1 MPTSAAAAG
10 KEIAKNLAGRTPIRE
25 FKIKICSSVYLGTTD
40 MYLRLEGS
48 RRGVK
53 VSVDQGSF
61 DNPIHDTQQIESG
74 TAVHAVILAPF
85 FDSIVP
91 GFELRIHEFFEDDI
105 SHLLESFKQRW
116 GQAMSNVPSNTR
128 VVILGLHSFY
138 PTYPYGQG
146 KKREILELFNTQLRL
161 IAQRNLNAVYVDMES
176 LIFKI
181 GLQSAVDVRMYF
193 RARSPYTS
201 AITEE
206 LSKVITDAL
215 SMDENVVKAIALDCD
230 NTLWGGILGED
241 GFEGIQIDP
250 NTQSGSYFHL
260 AQQHLKELKD
270 LGILICLVSKNN
282 EHEVLQVLDE
292 HEYQIVRS
300 KDVISHRINWK
311 RKSENLVSIAN
322 ELNLGLSGFV
332 FIDDSQFECD
342 EVASCL
348 PEVNVLQVPG
358 QMKDFPDFFAKL
370 KRLCLTG
377 NPENSKDKT
386 TEYRV
391 RRKIEDDRSNCHSE
405 ETFFEKLDIR
415 LAISVDNINDITRL
429 GEMFS
434 KTNQFNA
441 TTIRRT
447 PEEVKQRMLDENYS
461 VLSIRVTDRYTEHG
475 LTALAIVRHGSS
487 VIRVTDWLISCR
499 VLGRGIEY
507 GIIAYLG
514 EIALGLG
521 MEVLEVEYLANTKNL
536 LVKTFLDAISDPQS
550 LYGGQC
556 LYQFRSRDLV
566 GLRPSWITSDITL

>member
-1 MPTSAAAAG
+1 MPTSPAAAG
-10 KEIAKNLAGRTPIRE
+10 KEIAENLAGRTPIRN

-53 VSVDQGSF
+53 VSVEQGSF

-74 TAVHAVILAPF
+74 TSVHAVILAPF

-91 GFELRIHEFFEDDI
+91 EFELRIHEFSEDDI
-105 SHLLESFKQRW
+105 SHLLESFSQRW
-116 GQAMSNVPSNTR
+116 GQAINNVPSNTR

-138 PTYPYGQG
+138 PTYPYGQS
-146 KKREILELFNTQLRL
+146 KKREILELFNTRLRL

-176 LIFKI
+176 LIFKL
-181 GLQSAVDVRMYF
+181 GLQSAVDIRMYF

-250 NTQSGSYFHL
+250 NTQFGSYFHL

-282 EHEVLQVLDE
+282 EHEVLQVLDK

-300 KDVISHRINWK
+300 EDVISYRINWK

-322 ELNLGLSGFV
+322 ELNLDLSSFV

-342 EVASCL
+342 EVAGCL

-370 KRLCLTG
+370 KRLCLAG
-377 NPENSKDKT
+377 NPEDSKDKT

-415 LAISVDNINDITRL
+415 LAISVDNVNDITRL

-447 PEEVKQRMLDENYS
+447 PEEVKQLMLDENYS

-475 LTALAIVRHGSS
+475 LTALAIVHHGSS

-499 VLGRGIEY
+499 VIGRGIEL
-507 GIIAYLG
+507 GALSFFGEFALRSGRDDVEVSYLP
-514 EIALGLG
+514 
-521 MEVLEVEYLANTKNL
+521 T
-536 LVKTFLDAISDPQS
+536 
-550 LYGGQC
+550 
-556 LYQFRSRDLV
+556 SRNGLV
-566 GLRPSWITSDITL
+566 GEFLKTLTSKSSSDNRKSVFDAKTLVALKPSWITIRTEHD

>member
-1 MPTSAAAAG
+1 
-10 KEIAKNLAGRTPIRE
+10 
-25 FKIKICSSVYLGTTD
+25 

-61 DNPIHDTQQIESG
+61 DNPIYDTQQIESE
-74 TAVHAVILAPF
+74 TSVNAVILAPF

-91 GFELRIHEFFEDDI
+91 EFELRIHEFSEDDI
-105 SHLLESFKQRW
+105 SHLLESFSQRW

-138 PTYPYGQG
+138 PTYPYGQS

-161 IAQRNLNAVYVDMES
+161 IAQRNLSAVYVDLES

-181 GLQSAVDVRMYF
+181 GLQSAVDTRMYF

-215 SMDENVVKAIALDCD
+215 RIDENVVKAIALDCD

-241 GFEGIQIDP
+241 GFEGIQLDP

-260 AQQHLKELKD
+260 AQRHLKELKD

-282 EHEVLQVLDE
+282 EHEVLRVLDE

-322 ELNLGLSGFV
+322 ELNLGLSSFV

-342 EVASCL
+342 EVAGCL
-348 PEVNVLQVPG
+348 PEVHVLQVPG

-377 NPENSKDKT
+377 NPENRKDKT

-391 RRKIEDDRSNCHSE
+391 RRKIEDDRANSYSE

-415 LAISVDNINDITRL
+415 LAISIDNVNDITRL

-447 PEEVKQRMLDENYS
+447 PEEVKQLVLNENYS
-461 VLSIRVTDRYTEHG
+461 VLSIRVTDRYAEHG
-475 LTALAIVRHGSS
+475 LTALAIVHHSS
-487 VIRVTDWLISCR
+487 SDIQVTDWLISCR

-507 GIIAYLG
+507 GVLSFLG
-514 EIALGLG
+514 ELAIRGGRDKLEIVYLPTSKNGQVGDFLGTITSKIASDNSKNVFDAKALIAL
-521 MEVLEVEYLANTKNL
+521 K
-536 LVKTFLDAISDPQS
+536 
-550 LYGGQC
+550 
-556 LYQFRSRDLV
+556 
-566 GLRPSWITSDITL
+566 PSWITIRE

>member
-10 KEIAKNLAGRTPIRE
+10 KEIAENLAGRTPIRE

-74 TAVHAVILAPF
+74 TSVHAVILAPF

-91 GFELRIHEFFEDDI
+91 EFELRIHEFSEDDV
-105 SHLLESFKQRW
+105 SHLLESFSQRW
-116 GQAMSNVPSNTR
+116 GQAMSNVPSSTR

-138 PTYPYGQG
+138 PTYPYGQS

-161 IAQRNLNAVYVDMES
+161 IAQRNLSAIYVDMES

-181 GLQSAVDVRMYF
+181 GLQSAVDIRMYF

-215 SMDENVVKAIALDCD
+215 SIDENVVKAIALDCD

-250 NTQSGSYFHL
+250 NTQTGSYFHL

-322 ELNLGLSGFV
+322 ELNLGLSSFV

-342 EVASCL
+342 EVAGCL

-370 KRLCLTG
+370 KRLCLAG

-386 TEYRV
+386 AEYRV
-391 RRKIEDDRSNCHSE
+391 RRKIEDDRSNSYSE
-405 ETFFEKLDIR
+405 GTFFEKLDIR
-415 LAISVDNINDITRL
+415 LAISIDNVSDITRL

-434 KTNQFNA
+434 KTNQFNT

-447 PEEVKQRMLDENYS
+447 PEEVKQLIMDEKYS
-461 VLSIRVTDRYTEHG
+461 VLSMRVTDRYTEHG
-475 LTALAIVRHGSS
+475 LTALAIVHHSSS

-507 GIIAYLG
+507 GVLSFLG
-514 EIALGLG
+514 ELALRSGRNKLEIVYLPTSKNRQVGDFLETVTSKVPSENGKNIFDPKALIAL
-521 MEVLEVEYLANTKNL
+521 K
-536 LVKTFLDAISDPQS
+536 
-550 LYGGQC
+550 
-556 LYQFRSRDLV
+556 
-566 GLRPSWITSDITL
+566 PSWITI

>member
-10 KEIAKNLAGRTPIRE
+10 KEISENLAGRTPIRE

-74 TAVHAVILAPF
+74 SSVHAVILAPF

-91 GFELRIHEFFEDDI
+91 EFELRIHEFSEDDI
-105 SHLLESFKQRW
+105 SHLLKSFSQRW

-138 PTYPYGQG
+138 PTYPYGQS

-161 IAQRNLNAVYVDMES
+161 VAQRNLNAVYVDMES

-181 GLQSAVDVRMYF
+181 GLQSAVDIRMYF

-215 SMDENVVKAIALDCD
+215 SIDENVVKAIALDCD

-260 AQQHLKELKD
+260 AQRYLKELKD

-322 ELNLGLSGFV
+322 ELNLGLSSFV

-342 EVASCL
+342 EVAGCL

-370 KRLCLTG
+370 KRLCLT
-377 NPENSKDKT
+377 
-386 TEYRV
+386 EYRV
-391 RRKIEDDRSNCHSE
+391 RRKIEDDRSNSYSE

-415 LAISVDNINDITRL
+415 LAISVDNVDDIARL

-447 PEEVKQRMLDENYS
+447 PEEVKQLILDENYS
-461 VLSIRVTDRYTEHG
+461 VFSMRVTDRYTEHG
-475 LTALAIVRHGSS
+475 LTALAIVHHSS
-487 VIRVTDWLISCR
+487 SDIQVTDWLISCR

-507 GIIAYLG
+507 GVLSFLG
-514 EIALGLG
+514 ELALRSGQDKLEIVYLPTSKNGQVGDFLGTITSKIASDNSKNVFDAKALIAL
-521 MEVLEVEYLANTKNL
+521 K
-536 LVKTFLDAISDPQS
+536 
-550 LYGGQC
+550 
-556 LYQFRSRDLV
+556 
-566 GLRPSWITSDITL
+566 PSWITI